1 MIPLIQ
7 RKHASLRSCCPRADI
22 CLLTEG
28 DGLTAFLGDAEK
40 VHALLPQLTL
50 RNFGNPDDLE
60 YVFTCTIPYTVALK
74 AIGTLTT
81 AHSVALCEWVTDHG
95 YVAFSFHNRQPGA
108 VPPESAPSQPP
119 AVQEPEVEE
128 DFV

>member
-1 MIPLIQ
+1 MTPLIQ

-28 DGLTAFLGDAEK
+28 DGLTAFLDDAEK

-60 YVFTCTIPYTVALK
+60 YVFICTIPYTVALK

-81 AHSVALCEWVTDHG
+81 AHSVALCEWVMDHG

-108 VPPESAPSQPP
+108 VPSQPQ

>member
-1 MIPLIQ
+1 MIPLTQ

-60 YVFTCTIPYTVALK
+60 YVFVCTIPYTVALK

-81 AHSVALCEWVTDHG
+81 VHSVALCEWVTDHG
-95 YVAFSFHNRQPGA
+95 YVAFSFHSRQPGA
-108 VPPESAPSQPP
+108 APSQPQ
-119 AVQEPEVEE
+119 AVQEPQIEE

>member
-28 DGLTAFLGDAEK
+28 DGLTAFLDDAEK

-50 RNFGNPDDLE
+50 RNFGNPDD
-60 YVFTCTIPYTVALK
+60 VFTCTIPYTEALK
-74 AIGTLTT
+74 AIGTLT
-81 AHSVALCEWVTDHG
+81 AAYSVALCEWVTDHG
-95 YVAFSFHNRQPGA
+95 YVAFSFHNRQPEA
-108 VPPESAPSQPP
+108 VPPESAPPQPP
-119 AVQEPEVEE
+119 AVQEPEIEE
-128 DFV
+128 DFI